1 MNQSS
6 TENVKDTFGILQELK
21 CSVVVITI
29 TYIIMA
35 VAGSTVITP
44 AGLTIF
50 TVLSFIM
57 VWINFII
64 SCVTPRKL
72 PMTDRFEH

>member
-1 MNQSS
+1 M
-6 TENVKDTFGILQELK
+6 
-21 CSVVVITI
+21 VVITI

-35 VAGSTVITP
+35 VAGSTEINP

-50 TVLSFIM
+50 TVLSFIAN
-57 VWINFII
+57 WINFVI

-72 PMTDRFEH
+72 PMTDRFEY